1 MAGPRESTTGSA
13 MARQRGFSLRH
24 PASRKWSTA
33 CIVCLIFMALVA
45 ALAVDFLLPD
55 ARDLPFIRDNLPI
68 ADSELHQN
76 HVRLVFISRAAIV
89 VGAVTATTWLAW
101 QYLAHSNAQA
111 LSGRKGRLLPALG
124 LVSWFLP
131 GLNLVLPPVV
141 MWDLLRASDP
151 DSVSSEK
158 RRRDPYVL
166 LVALWWIG
174 WLAGLLLLYIG
185 FRPILDGHPTPS
197 ELITRDRFAIAAGLV
212 AIPTAALAAILMA
225 LVNGRQLLKEDRLLY
240 RDWVGWSKT
249 A

>member
-1 MAGPRESTTGSA
+1 MGEPGESSTGSA
-13 MARQRGFSLRH
+13 EPRQRGFSLRH
-24 PASRKWSTA
+24 PASRPWATA
-33 CIVCLIFMALVA
+33 CTVCLILMALVG

-55 ARDLPFIRDNLPI
+55 TRDLPFVRDNLPI

-89 VGAVTATTWLAW
+89 LGAVAALTWLSW

-131 GLNLVLPPVV
+131 GLNLILPPLV
-141 MWDLLRASDP
+141 MWDLLWASNP
-151 DSVSSEK
+151 DSVSSEG
-158 RRRDPYVL
+158 RQRDPFVL

-174 WLAGLLLLYIG
+174 WLAGLVLLYIG
-185 FRPILDGHPTPS
+185 FRPIFDGHPTPS

-212 AIPTAALAAILMA
+212 SIPTAALAAILMA
-225 LVNGRQLLKEDRLLY
+225 QINARQVLKEDRLVY

>member
-1 MAGPRESTTGSA
+1 
-13 MARQRGFSLRH
+13 
-24 PASRKWSTA
+24 
-33 CIVCLIFMALVA
+33 
-45 ALAVDFLLPD
+45 
-55 ARDLPFIRDNLPI
+55 
-68 ADSELHQN
+68 
-76 HVRLVFISRAAIV
+76 VFISRAAIV
-89 VGAVTATTWLAW
+89 VGALAATTWLAW

-111 LSGRKGRLLPALG
+111 LSGRRGKLLPSLG
-124 LVSWFLP
+124 LVCWFLP
-131 GLNLVLPPVV
+131 GLNLLLPPLV

-166 LVALWWIG
+166 LVTLWWIG

-212 AIPTAALAAILMA
+212 AIPTAALGAILMA
-225 LVNGRQLLKEDRLLY
+225 LVNARQLLKEDRLLY